1 MTQVFH
7 QFRTRSRALAQGL
20 VLVLLATWLAAVCPH
35 CLAQAAEPP
44 AASGHCHSEAPPPV
58 EHGSDGHASCPT
70 FGAMLCDG
78 GECAQL
84 SAMNTAE
91 PITVVVADGAA
102 QAPLPG
108 ASVQDAWPTI
118 PPPVTAAATLVAAD
132 PCPLYLRHCSFLN

>member
-7 QFRTRSRALAQGL
+7 QFRTRSRVLAQGL
-20 VLVLLATWLAAVCPH
+20 TLVLLATWLAAVCPH
-35 CLAQAAEPP
+35 CLAQATELPEV
-44 AASGHCHSEAPPPV
+44 SGHCHSEAPPPV
-58 EHGSDGHASCPT
+58 EHGEDGHGSCPT

-91 PITVVVADGAA
+91 PVAVVVADGSA
-102 QAPLPG
+102 QAQL
-108 ASVQDAWPTI
+108 ASTSIQDAWPST
-118 PPPVTAAATLVAAD
+118 PPPGTTAAALVAAD